1 MKLGVVTG
9 VVWASRKVKELEG
22 CRMYIVQPVSSEGK
36 ENGEPLVAADPQN
49 IAAAGDT
56 VVYVT
61 STDAVEAFDS
71 GYAPVNA
78 SIVELVDEI
87 S

>member
-9 VVWASRKVKELEG
+9 VVWSSRKVKELEG
-22 CRMYIVQPVSSEGK
+22 CRMYIIQPVTSEGNK
-36 ENGEPLVAADPQN
+36 TGYPLVAADPEGL
-49 IAAAGDT
+49 AGPGDQ

-61 STDAVEAFDS
+61 STDASQIFEK

-78 SIVELVDEI
+78 SIVELVDKI